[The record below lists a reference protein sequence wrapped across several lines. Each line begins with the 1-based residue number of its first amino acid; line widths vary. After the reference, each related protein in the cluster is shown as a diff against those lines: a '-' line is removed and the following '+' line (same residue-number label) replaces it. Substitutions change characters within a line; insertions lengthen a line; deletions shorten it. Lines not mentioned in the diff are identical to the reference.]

1 MGIGP
6 LAKKL
11 DVDRD
16 LLKEQAAQAALAAR
30 GAAANAYGWT
40 TPRVEA
46 LVEWLTPRV
55 EHLYAEGVKAAAPQV
70 ERAAGRAA
78 PVVGTAHDKI
88 VGDLLPKLVAAVN
101 SAADRAQ
108 AAELEAARLAEAA
121 QKKSHTA
128 RKVLIGAALVAG
140 GAAAAALWARSRN
153 QVDPWAEPWEPTDK
167 AGLEDKV
174 GDAADAVGEAA
185 GSAVAKSREATRKAG
200 EILAEAREE
209 ISDKIEEI
217 SDKAKDATK
226 KVARR
231 AKAEPVAADDQPV
244 VPDNPA
250 PRPSPRPRA
259 KPADSGAPDPE
270 Q

>member
-16 LLKEQAAQAALAAR
+16 QLREQAAQAALAAR
-30 GAAANAYGWT
+30 GAAVNAYGWT

-46 LVEWLTPRV
+46 LAAWLTPRL

-70 ERAAGRAA
+70 ERAAGVAA
-78 PVVGTAHDKI
+78 PAVDTAHDKI
-88 VGDLLPKLVAAVN
+88 VGELLPKLVAAVN
-101 SAADRAQ
+101 AAADKAQ

-121 QKKSHTA
+121 QKKSSTA
-128 RKVLIGAALVAG
+128 RKVAIGAALVAG
-140 GAAAAALWARSRN
+140 GAAAAVLWARSRT
-153 QVDPWAEPWEPTDK
+153 QVDPWAEPWEPTDPLSK
-167 AGLEDKV
+167 AALEEKV

-200 EILAEAREE
+200 EKLAEAREE

-231 AKAEPVAADDQPV
+231 AKADPVAADDQPAD
-244 VPDNPA
+244 P
-250 PRPSPRPRA
+250 PSQ
-259 KPADSGAPDPE
+259 DD
-270 Q
+270 